1 MRSANGPR
9 ETEGAARAG
18 DGADLIEVGVLVGCH
33 GVRGEM
39 RMRLHNPTSAAL
51 DSLPPVHL
59 RAADGASAPCQITAA
74 RPHKQGLLVK
84 LEGVATIEQAQGLV
98 GRAVCIRRDQ
108 LPPAGPDEFYHTEL
122 IGCAVSTD
130 AGESL
135 GTVREVIA
143 TGSNDVC
150 VVRGRGREYL
160 IPLVADVIAHID
172 PATRVIV
179 VRPLPG
185 LLDE

>member
-9 ETEGAARAG
+9 ETEKATRAG

-39 RMRLHNPTSAAL
+39 RLRLHNPDSAAL
-51 DSLPPVHL
+51 DALPPVRL
-59 RAADGASAPCQITAA
+59 RAADGTCEPCCITAA
-74 RPHKQGLLVK
+74 RPHKLGLLVR
-84 LEGVATIEQAQGLV
+84 LEGVATIEQAAALV
-98 GRAVCIRRDQ
+98 GRAVCIQRDQ
-108 LPPAGPDEFYHTEL
+108 LPAAGPDEFYHAEL

-130 AGESL
+130 AGAAL
-135 GTVREVIA
+135 GTVREILA
-143 TGSNDVC
+143 TGANDVC

-172 PATRVIV
+172 PAAGVIV

-185 LLDE
+185 LLDD